1 MMREKVEFYAQQLK
15 TKDEEI
21 KVLKEKVG
29 SGDSKFY
36 NFSHEP
42 KLLFFF
48 SLTARFPKQQDGENI
63 RVTLHQVQ
71 AQLDAALGAQDSQR
85 RVLEALNAQL
95 AEKIQDLASI
105 HSEINT
111 ALQS

>member
-1 MMREKVEFYAQQLK
+1 MVKAENGFTFERSPVICTRSLNSFVLSFYLHA
-15 TKDEEI
+15 
-21 KVLKEKVG
+21 
-29 SGDSKFY
+29 S
-36 NFSHEP
+36 P
-42 KLLFFF
+42 
-48 SLTARFPKQQDGENI
+48 QQDGENL

-85 RVLEALNAQL
+85 RVLEALNTQL